1 MMNEIKNCSIFGI
14 SESNFSSIRKDGEP
28 LTLKLIR
35 LNMKTLQKSVI
46 LLVFALILSSGVAT
60 AQSLDAFKEKVTEF
74 TLDNG
79 LHFIIIQRDVA
90 PVASFVTHVNI
101 GSVNEPVG
109 QTGITHI
116 FEHMA
121 FKGSQTI
128 GTTNFEEEFPIIMAM
143 DQAYQAWH
151 REKISINPDE
161 EKLKELWA
169 EFLRL
174 QEKSQEFVINNEFS
188 EIIDR
193 AGAVGMNAFVSNDE
207 TGYFYS
213 LPQNKAELWFWM
225 EAERFTN
232 PVMREFYVEKDVIWE
247 ERRDRTDN
255 NPIGRMIEEFFSVAF
270 SAHAYRNPPIG
281 WPSDIDAV
289 NIEDTM
295 RFFETYYIPQNL
307 TMAIAGDVDPKEMR
321 RLAEK
326 YFGNWPA
333 RPDSPQVTTVEPP
346 QRGERRFTIVDQ
358 SQPILLIGYKGVA
371 AHHEDF
377 FALGM
382 LSDIL
387 FNGRTSRMNRS
398 LVIDQ
403 KLALQVQGINGF
415 PGTRYPGLLL
425 MIGVPNQ
432 GVDIDELEEA
442 MYVEIER
449 IKNEGVTQAEL
460 DRVRTQARANT
471 IRGLRS
477 NMNLALG
484 FARANN
490 QTGSWQT
497 VFTDLDRMSE
507 VTVEDIQRVAE
518 QYLIKTSRTVGRL
531 VTEEQPT
538 ASIEQ

>member
-1 MMNEIKNCSIFGI
+1 MIH
-14 SESNFSSIRKDGEP
+14 
-28 LTLKLIR
+28 
-35 LNMKTLQKSVI
+35 KSVM
-46 LLVFALILSSGVAT
+46 LLVFSLLISFVSVT
-60 AQSLDAFKEKVTEF
+60 AQSLETFKERVTEF

-128 GTTNFEEEFPIIMAM
+128 GTTNFEEEYPIILAM

-151 REKISINPDE
+151 RESRSISPDP
-161 EKLKELWA
+161 EKLEELWA

-174 QEKSQEFVINNEFS
+174 QDKSQEFVINNEFS

-225 EAERFTN
+225 EADRFTN
-232 PVMREFYVEKDVIWE
+232 PVMREFYIEKDVIWE

-255 NPIGRMIEEFFSVAF
+255 NPIGRMIEEFISVAF
-270 SAHAYRNPPIG
+270 SAHSYRNPPIG
-281 WPSDIDAV
+281 WPADIDAV
-289 NIEDTM
+289 NIEDTI

-333 RPDSPQVTTVEPP
+333 RPDSPIVTTIEPP

-358 SQPILLIGYKGVA
+358 SQPILMIGYKSVA
-371 AHHEDF
+371 GHHEDF
-377 FALGM
+377 HALSL

-387 FNGRTSRMNRS
+387 FNGRTSRMFRS
-398 LVIDQ
+398 LVVDQ
-403 KLALQVQGINGF
+403 KLALQLQGFNGF
-415 PGTRYPGLLL
+415 PGTRYPGLML
-425 MIGVPNQ
+425 MLGVPNQ
-432 GVDIDELEEA
+432 GVDIDELEQA
-442 MYVEIER
+442 MYAEIDR
-449 IKNEGVTQAEL
+449 VINEGVTQAEL

-477 NMNLALG
+477 NMNLALS

-490 QTGSWQT
+490 QTGSWTT
-497 VFTDLDRMSE
+497 VFTDLDRMNE
-507 VTVEDIQRVAE
+507 VTVEDIQRVAQE
-518 QYLIKTSRTVGRL
+518 YLVQRSRTVGRL
-531 VTEEQPT
+531 VTEDQPT